1 MKVNGHEATVG
12 QRIDATEDVVAV
24 DGVVL
29 PLDPDLVTWL
39 VYKPPGV
46 VSTMSDP
53 QERPT
58 IRELVPEE
66 PVTNPVGR
74 LDLHSE
80 GLMLMTNDGD
90 LALRVTHPRFGAEK
104 VYHVLVRG
112 TISSAQLLALTTG
125 IELEDGVAIAKDA
138 RVIDVSRGQS
148 IVELTLTEG
157 RKREIRRM
165 LTALDI
171 EINRLVRTSVAG
183 IADRSLGP
191 GEYRALSIDE
201 IRGIYERSESA
212 STDV

>member
-1 MKVNGHEATVG
+1 MNGQEATVG
-12 QRIDATEDVVAV
+12 QRIDSTDDVVAV

-39 VYKPPGV
+39 VYKPTGV

-58 IRELVPEE
+58 VRGLVPEE

-80 GLMLMTNDGD
+80 GLMLMTNDGE
-90 LALRVTHPRFGAEK
+90 LALRVTHPRYGTEK

-112 TISSAQLLALTTG
+112 TVSSAQLLALTTG
-125 IELEDGVAIAKDA
+125 VELEDGIAIAKHA

-148 IVELTLTEG
+148 IIELTLTEG

-191 GEYRALSIDE
+191 GEYRALTVEE
-201 IRGIYERSESA
+201 IRGIYARSEGA
-212 STDV
+212 ATDA